1 MCVWQVPDEGDVR
14 KMMTGKATKLE
25 SQFRLTYSMILNLLR
40 VEDLK
45 VPSALPRPAL
55 PCPALLRPA
64 LPCPAPPRPAPPCP
78 ALPLCVPSCAAF
90 YAMQGC
96 AVPTSVHFGPTSL
109 LRPCSAQPPGKPSCI
124 VACNLTTN
132 SIILKAVMSTL
143 LLNCSI
149 GSVTPPSLEP
159 LSL

>member
-1 MCVWQVPDEGDVR
+1 
-14 KMMTGKATKLE
+14 MMTGKATKLE

-55 PCPALLRPA
+55 PRPA
-64 LPCPAPPRPAPPCP
+64 LPCPAPSRTALSCPALPCP
-78 ALPLCVPSCAAF
+78 ALVCTKLCCLLCHARLCCTYFS
-90 YAMQGC
+90 
-96 AVPTSVHFGPTSL
+96 TLWPTSL
-109 LRPCSAQPPGKPSCI
+109 LRPCSAQPPGKPSCT

-143 LLNCSI
+143 SLQHWQRHTT
-149 GSVTPPSLEP
+149 VT
-159 LSL
+159 